1 MAKIERQAPPVT
13 PGEILVGEFLE
24 PLGITQQ
31 QFAKTIGVAPSYLSD
46 IVRGRRGISPEMALR
61 FEAALAMPA
70 RFWLNAQLGCD
81 LYATAHDTRAAARIR
96 KIRRVA

>member
-1 MAKIERQAPPVT
+1 MAKAERQVRPVA

-46 IVRGRRGISPEMALR
+46 IVNGRRGVSPEMALR

-70 RFWLNAQLGCD
+70 RFWLNAQLACD
-81 LYATAHDTRAAARIR
+81 LYAAAHDTRATAKIR
-96 KIRRVA
+96 KIKRVA

>member
-1 MAKIERQAPPVT
+1 MPKTEHQAPPVT
-13 PGEILVGEFLE
+13 PGEILLGEFLD

-46 IVRGRRGISPEMALR
+46 IVRGRRGVSPDMALR

-70 RFWLNAQLGCD
+70 RFWLNAQLACD
-81 LYATAHDTRAAARIR
+81 LYAAAHDTRAIAKLR